1 MIAGPRVLLETDRLR
16 LRAFTTADSD
26 LLVELDGDPEV
37 MRYINGGHP
46 TSREFIE
53 RRVIPRFTAYDLGHD
68 ALGFWAA
75 HRKDDDAF
83 IGWFVLRPTSGDPT
97 GELALGYRLRR
108 SAWGHG
114 YATEG
119 ARALIA
125 LAFIEIGAR
134 RVMAGTYEH
143 NVGSRRV
150 MEKAGMRLEGRYRST
165 PEELAASDTY
175 EAFSEVVWEGDDV
188 DYAINL
194 DDWRASR

>member
-1 MIAGPRVLLETDRLR
+1 MIAKSRVLLETDRLR
-16 LRAFTTADSD
+16 LRAFTSSDGD

-53 RRVIPRFTAYDLGHD
+53 REVIPRFTAYDLGHD

-75 HRKDDDAF
+75 HRKDNDSF
-83 IGWFVLRPTSGDPT
+83 IGWFVLRPTSDDPT

-108 SAWGHG
+108 SAWGQG

-119 ARALIA
+119 ARALIR
-125 LAFIEIGAR
+125 LAFAEVGAR

-150 MEKAGMRLEGRYRST
+150 MEKVGMQLARRYRST

-175 EAFSEVVWEGDDV
+175 EASSDEMWEGDDV
-188 DYAINL
+188 DYVIEV
-194 DDWRASR
+194 DDWKAAR